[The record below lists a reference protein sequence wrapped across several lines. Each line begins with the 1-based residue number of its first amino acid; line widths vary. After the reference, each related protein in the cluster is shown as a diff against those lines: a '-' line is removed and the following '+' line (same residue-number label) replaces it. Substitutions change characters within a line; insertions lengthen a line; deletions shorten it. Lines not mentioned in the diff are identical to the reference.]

1 MSPSVPEH
9 VVLDNIDRRIL
20 DALQRDASLSLA
32 DLADRIA
39 LSRSACGR
47 RLQKLESAGVVRGRV
62 TLLHAPAVGLPL
74 SVFITLRT
82 SQHNASWGKKFRKVV
97 ESIPGVLEVYRM
109 AGDVDYLIKAV
120 VADMS
125 DYDRLYQ
132 ELIQADL
139 LDVSASFVMEE
150 IRYSTALPL

>member
-1 MSPSVPEH
+1 MNVA
-9 VVLDNIDRRIL
+9 LDSIDRRIL
-20 DALQRDASLSLA
+20 RALQGDASLSLA
-32 DLADRIA
+32 DLAERVA

-47 RLQKLESAGVVRGRV
+47 RLQKLEQAGVMRGRV
-62 TLLHAPAVGLPL
+62 TLLNGPAVGLPL
-74 SVFITLRT
+74 TVFITVRT
-82 SQHNASWGKKFRKVV
+82 SQHNAAWATKFSEVV

-120 VADMS
+120 VADMG

-132 ELIQADL
+132 ELLKADL

-150 IRYSTALPL
+150 IRYSTALPI

>member
-1 MSPSVPEH
+1 MAISDWEH
-9 VVLDNIDRRIL
+9 VVIDNIDRRIL
-20 DALQRDASLSLA
+20 SALQNDASLSLA

-47 RLQKLESAGVVRGRV
+47 RLQKLESAGVIRGRV
-62 TLLHAPAVGLPL
+62 TLLNAPAVGLPL

-82 SQHNASWGKKFRKVV
+82 SQHNASWGQKFRQVV

-150 IRYSTALPL
+150 IRYSTALPI

>member
-1 MSPSVPEH
+1 MSERVQ
-9 VVLDNIDRRIL
+9 LDRIDRRIL
-20 DALQRDASLSLA
+20 SALQEDASLSLA
-32 DLADRIA
+32 DLAERVD

-47 RLQKLESAGVVRGRV
+47 RLQKLEEFGVIRGRV
-62 TLLHAPAVGLPL
+62 TLLNGPVVGLPL
-74 SVFITLRT
+74 TVFVSVRT
-82 SQHNASWGKKFRKVV
+82 SQHNADWADGFASVV

-109 AGDVDYLIKAV
+109 AGDIDYLVKAV
-120 VADMS
+120 VADMG

>member
-1 MSPSVPEH
+1 MSVP
-9 VVLDNIDRRIL
+9 LDSIDRRIL
-20 DALQRDASLSLA
+20 RALQDDASLSLA
-32 DLADRIA
+32 DLAERVA

-47 RLQKLESAGVVRGRV
+47 RLQKLEHAGVVRGRV
-62 TLLHAPAVGLPL
+62 TLLHGPAVGLPL
-74 SVFITLRT
+74 TVFITVRT
-82 SQHNASWGKKFRKVV
+82 SQHNAAWAAKFSEVV

-120 VADMS
+120 VADMG

-132 ELIQADL
+132 ELIEADL

-150 IRYSTALPL
+150 IRYSTALPI